1 MPPVAAYPAEPMLY
15 FDHNATTPLCP
26 AAREAWLEASEQFVG
41 NPSSPHRLGAR
52 ADRALA
58 AAREQL
64 AAYLGCGPLDIVWT
78 SGATESN
85 NLVMHHYEQ
94 ALEPSEEVWLS
105 AIEHPCVIE
114 SAQRHFGDRVRTL
127 PVTARGVLDVDT
139 LRVRLTEQQP
149 GLIAVMAANNET
161 GVLQPW
167 AEVHDL
173 CLTHKVPILLRC
185 CAMDWQTTG

>member
-1 MPPVAAYPAEPMLY
+1 MPCCAGGLAGGERAVCGQPLQPA
-15 FDHNATTPLCP
+15 P
-26 AAREAWLEASEQFVG
+26 AWGPGRSR
-41 NPSSPHRLGAR
+41 P
-52 ADRALA
+52 A

-127 PVTARGVLDVDT
+127 L
-139 LRVRLTEQQP
+139 
-149 GLIAVMAANNET
+149 
-161 GVLQPW
+161 
-167 AEVHDL
+167 
-173 CLTHKVPILLRC
+173 
-185 CAMDWQTTG
+185 